1 MLPIDLARNI
11 SDVTAR
17 IRAAEAAAGR
27 AAGSVRLLAV
37 SKTKPSSVIAQA
49 SEYGLLAF
57 GENYAQEMA
66 EKALQLADLALDWHF
81 IGPIQANKSK
91 LIAEACDWVH
101 SIDRV
106 KVARKLNEQRD
117 ASRDPLQVLIQVNV
131 SGETSKSGVQP
142 EEVAALAD
150 AIMALPRLT
159 LRGLMAIPAPVS
171 EGEDPRKPFA
181 ALRHLRDDLIG
192 KVGPL
197 DTLSMGM
204 SADLEAAIL
213 EGSTLVRVGT
223 DIFGARYT

>member
-17 IRAAEAAAGR
+17 IRAAEGAAGR
-27 AAGSVRLLAV
+27 AAGSVKLLAV
-37 SKTKPSSVIAQA
+37 SKTKASSVIAQA
-49 SEYGLLAF
+49 AEQGLSAF
-57 GENYAQEMA
+57 GENYAQEVG
-66 EKALQLADLALDWHF
+66 EKATQLADLALEWHF

-91 LIAEACDWVH
+91 LIAETCDWVH

-106 KVARKLNEQRD
+106 KVARKLSEQRD
-117 ASRDPLQVLIQVNV
+117 SVRLPLQVLIQVNV
-131 SGETSKSGVQP
+131 SGETSKSGVRP
-142 EEVAALAD
+142 EEVASLAE
-150 AIMALPRLT
+150 AIVALPRLT

-181 ALRHLRDDLIG
+181 VLRHLRDDLIAQF
-192 KVGPL
+192 GPL

-204 SADLEAAIL
+204 SGDLEAAIL